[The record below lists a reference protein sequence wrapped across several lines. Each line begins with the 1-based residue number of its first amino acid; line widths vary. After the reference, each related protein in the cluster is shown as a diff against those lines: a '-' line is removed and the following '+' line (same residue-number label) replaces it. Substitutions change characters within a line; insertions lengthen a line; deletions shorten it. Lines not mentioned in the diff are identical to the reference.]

1 MNWDNFQ
8 LWAVASG
15 AMMLAIRIVI
25 LRVRTGVSPVK
36 INHPSEVG
44 FVLGEVA
51 MVVFLLRATKILVFP
66 LPAWMDMR
74 IVDSGL
80 ARIFGAILLV
90 IGLVIFGL
98 ALISFGDSW
107 RIGIDR
113 KTPSTLVTGGPFRFT
128 RNPIFLF
135 LDFFL
140 AGIFL
145 INGSLIFLISAILG
159 ALFLHY
165 QILREER
172 FLRDHYGD
180 KYQRYCS
187 RTSRYF

>member
-1 MNWDNFQ
+1 
-8 LWAVASG
+8 
-15 AMMLAIRIVI
+15 MLAIRVVI
-25 LRVRTGVSPVK
+25 LRVRTGLNPVK

-44 FVLGEVA
+44 FVLGEVV
-51 MVVFLLRATKILVFP
+51 MVVLLLRATKILAFP
-66 LPAWMDMR
+66 LPAWMETR

-80 ARIFGAILLV
+80 ARILGAVLLV
-90 IGLVIFGL
+90 SGLLIFGL

-145 INGSLIFLISAILG
+145 INGSLIFLIAAILG
-159 ALFLHY
+159 VLFLHF
-165 QILREER
+165 QILREEQ
-172 FLRDHYGD
+172 FLREHYGD
-180 KYQRYCS
+180 QYRRYSS